1 MSSLSSAAAE
11 FPVFSHEEVFARL
24 IREPAG
30 QVCVITPN
38 RRLAQTLLQEAG
50 ARQLGRGLTLWDTPD
65 VISLAGFIERVADAA
80 RHAGPAALP
89 QVLAPEQSRVLW
101 EQLLRDSEAGSSL
114 LAVTEAA
121 GLAHEAWQL
130 MVSWRLGPG
139 LRAAALNE
147 DAAAFLEW
155 LPRYERA
162 LRRGG
167 HLDAVE
173 LADSLRPIIAD
184 RVIAL
189 PRQVMVYGFDSFT
202 PQQAEFLG
210 ALNDAGCKVTL
221 SGPLDLAASVQRA
234 PCTDTED
241 EIRKAAAWARSR
253 LEAGCGRIG
262 IVVPDIAARRAAIVR
277 LFSAAMAP
285 DYAVPGARQTASP
298 FNLSLG
304 EPLSG
309 YALVNAALGLLQL
322 LGRDI
327 EFERASRVIRSPF
340 LAGGESERTARA
352 ALDVELRRHAEPVVT
367 LERLRGMAAGCGG
380 DCPRLLRL
388 LDALGGFRKDR
399 LFGAQPPS
407 VWARAMSEA
416 LSLAGFPGERV
427 LDSVEYQTL
436 KRWHETMAAFAALDR
451 VVSRMGYA
459 DALSRLRRMA
469 ADTLF
474 QPESPEVPI
483 QILGVLE
490 AAGQNFDALW
500 VAGLSDDQWPP
511 PCRPNPFL
519 PLALQRTAGLP
530 QGSADAALDAARRM
544 TARWRAAAPEV
555 VLSHPLY
562 EGDREL
568 QPSPLIAA
576 VAVSQPQITDYPEF
590 GAAIHAA
597 RIIAAEVDCIAPPLA
612 GTTVAGGGT
621 ALLKDQAA
629 CPFRAFARHRLHATA
644 PEAPH
649 AGLDA
654 AERGTLVH
662 RVLAQAWMQLRD
674 SATLLATDGARLDA
688 LLAAAAEG
696 AIERIRRDRP
706 TVLSGRFA
714 EIEKRRLVALAR
726 AWLEEDRRRSPFTVI
741 AVEDKRSMAIGG
753 LELRARLDRVDETA
767 DGRRIVI
774 DYKTGKAAATQML
787 GERPEEPQ
795 LPLYL
800 VTTEPGAL
808 ALAFAG
814 VRAGRKAYVGVARD
828 EDLLPGVKAL
838 ADARLEHADWAA
850 LVAAWREELER
861 LALQFAAGV
870 ATVDPK
876 RPPQTCRFCELGL
889 LCRIR
894 ERGAAT
900 DDGTDDEGVEP

>member
-1 MSSLSSAAAE
+1 MSSPSSAAAE

-30 QVCVITPN
+30 RACVLTPN

-50 ARQLGRGLTLWDTPD
+50 ARQLGRGLVLWDTPD
-65 VISLAGFIERVADAA
+65 VISLAGFVERVADAV
-80 RHAGPAALP
+80 RHAGTAVLP
-89 QVLAPEQSRVLW
+89 QVLAPEQSRALW

-130 MVSWRLGPG
+130 MLSWRLGPG

-155 LPRYERA
+155 APRYERA

-167 HLDAVE
+167 HLDAAE
-173 LADSLRPIIAD
+173 LADHLQPFIRD
-184 RVIAL
+184 RALAL

-202 PQQAEFLG
+202 PQQAGFLG
-210 ALNDAGCKVTL
+210 ALNDAGCEVAL
-221 SGPLDLAASVQRA
+221 SGPDDLAANVLRT
-234 PCTDTED
+234 PCTDAED

-253 LEAGCGRIG
+253 LETGCRRIG
-262 IVVPDIAARRAAIVR
+262 IVVPDIAARRGAIVR

-285 DYAVPGARQTASP
+285 DYALPGVRQSVPP

-304 EPLSG
+304 EPLAA

-352 ALDVELRRHAEPVVT
+352 ALDVELRRHAEPVVN
-367 LERLRGMAAGCGG
+367 LERLREMAAGCGG

-388 LDALGGFRKDR
+388 FDALGRFRKDR
-399 LFGAQPPS
+399 LFGAQAPS
-407 VWARAMSEA
+407 AWARAMSEA
-416 LSLAGFPGERV
+416 LSAAGFPGERA
-427 LDSVEYQTL
+427 LDSVEYQAL
-436 KRWHETMAAFAALDR
+436 KRWHETVAAFAALDR
-451 VVSRMGYA
+451 VVPRMGYA

-474 QPESPEVPI
+474 QPETPDVPI

-490 AAGQNFDALW
+490 ASGQNFDALW
-500 VAGLSDDQWPP
+500 VAGLGDDQWPP

-519 PLALQRTAGLP
+519 PLALQRAAGLP

-576 VAVSQPQITDYPEF
+576 VAVAQPQIADYPEF

-597 RIIAAEVDCIAPPLA
+597 RVIATEVDCTAPPLA

-629 CPFRAFARHRLHATA
+629 CPFRAFARHRLRAAA

-726 AWLEEDRRRSPFTVI
+726 AWLEEDRRRSPFKVI

-774 DYKTGKAAATQML
+774 DYKTGKAAAAQML

-800 VTTEPGAL
+800 VTTEPGAV
-808 ALAFAG
+808 ALAFAS
-814 VRAGRKAYVGVARD
+814 VRAGRKAYAGVARD
-828 EDLLPGVKAL
+828 DDLLPGVKAL
-838 ADARLEHADWAA
+838 ADAQPEYADWAA
-850 LVAAWREELER
+850 LVAAWRDELER

-870 ATVDPK
+870 AAVDPK
-876 RPPQTCRFCELGL
+876 RPPQTCRFCDLGP

-894 ERGAAT
+894 ERSAAV
-900 DDGTDDEGVEP
+900 DDETDDEGAGP